1 MDPDPELDYRFG
13 WRWLLPVTAGDKVLL
28 LGFSDGELIFWRR
41 ILAEAS
47 ITTDPGAAT
56 VLLLKDLSPDHRIV
70 QACPRL
76 DVLCAIGP
84 GSMVAAWRRRLAGR
98 FARISDFALL
108 PADRPRVVVP
118 LGESG
123 PLVQGL
129 GLHRPGRRTARLA
142 LAIGTLL
149 ARFGVDRPLR
159 TRTLCILI
167 RVADERRQAGLW
179 QAGRHLCN
187 GDAGGR
193 YALYLGT
200 PDAHR
205 KTVVLPV
212 GGRPEC
218 ILKIG
223 ESIKAREALH
233 NEMTALQTMSRTSL
247 APSVPRILGADIGD
261 GFIALS
267 QEYRARKA
275 AMQSAIRT
283 KAVEFLIALA
293 RIDAGQRPAGE
304 ILAPYRHR
312 LDDPVDGI
320 DQQKYA
326 ARRKFLDGA
335 VDSDV
340 MIAGSRSHGDFAPW
354 NCALTDQGFFVYDWE
369 DSCDWDV
376 ALGDAFFFATAAA
389 AYVQR
394 RPDLERVENAAFSLA
409 RNVAEGTGL
418 ERDKIRFYWN
428 LWLLRMVA
436 KKDAPL
442 YRQLLENAM
451 N

>member
-1 MDPDPELDYRFG
+1 MDSDPELDYRFG

-28 LGFSDGELIFWRR
+28 LGFSDGELTFWRR
-41 ILAEAS
+41 ILADAS
-47 ITTDPGAAT
+47 ITADPGAAT
-56 VLLLKDLSPDHRIV
+56 VLLLKDLSPDHRLV

-84 GSMVAAWRRRLAGR
+84 GSMVAAWRRWLAGR
-98 FARISDFALL
+98 FAQVSDFALL

-118 LGESG
+118 LGESA
-123 PLVQGL
+123 PLAQGL
-129 GLHRPGRRTARLA
+129 GLHRPGRRTARFA

-149 ARFGVDRPLR
+149 ARCGVDRPLR
-159 TRTLCILI
+159 TRTLCIAT
-167 RVADERRQAGLW
+167 RVVDKQRPAGLW
-179 QAGRHLCN
+179 QAGLRLCS

-223 ESIKAREALH
+223 VSTTAGEALH
-233 NEMTALQTMSRTSL
+233 NEMTALQMMSRTSL
-247 APSVPRILGADIGD
+247 ASSVPRILGAEIGD
-261 GFIALS
+261 GFIVLC

-275 AMQSAIRT
+275 AMQSVIRT
-283 KAVEFLIALA
+283 KAVEFLTALA
-293 RIDAGQRPAGE
+293 RVDARQRPAGE
-304 ILAPYRHR
+304 ILAPYRLG
-312 LDDPVDGI
+312 LDEPVDGI
-320 DQQKYA
+320 DQQKCA

-376 ALGDAFFFATAAA
+376 ALSDAFYFATAHA

-394 RPDLERVENAAFSLA
+394 RPDLEKVENAAFTLA
-409 RNVAEGTGL
+409 GNVAEEIGL
-418 ERDKIRFYWN
+418 EMDKIRFHWN
-428 LWLLRMVA
+428 LWLLRMA
-436 KKDAPL
+436 RRKDAPL